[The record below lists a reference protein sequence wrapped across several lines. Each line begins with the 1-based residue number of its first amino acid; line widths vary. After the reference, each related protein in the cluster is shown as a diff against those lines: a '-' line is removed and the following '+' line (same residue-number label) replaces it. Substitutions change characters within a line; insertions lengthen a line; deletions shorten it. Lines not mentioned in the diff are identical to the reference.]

1 VERRPAEKERKP
13 CNDVTFVTFLPLEE
27 MHIENLLF
35 ILLIVIAG
43 LFRLLAS
50 KASEAKKRQEDS
62 DRRSGTSP
70 SPAEPIER
78 APLESDAER
87 IRRFLEALGQPTG
100 SRPPP
105 PVVAR
110 TDIPPRP
117 LAPVQPP
124 PGPFSVPRGRLT
136 SKERR
141 KRHVIPHETPVVTP
155 AVIEVQKQQVQIEP
169 RSDTK
174 LPEEAV
180 ATPADSKMKA
190 AYTGAEIAAFLRSS
204 TGLRNAIILR
214 EIFGPPRSLQPL
226 DLVGSA

>member
-1 VERRPAEKERKP
+1 
-13 CNDVTFVTFLPLEE
+13 

-35 ILLIVIAG
+35 ILLIAVAA
-43 LFRLLAS
+43 LFKLLAS
-50 KASEAKKRQEDS
+50 KAGEAKKRQEDL
-62 DRRSGTSP
+62 DRRSATSP
-70 SPAEPIER
+70 SATEPIER
-78 APLESDAER
+78 APVESDEER

-105 PVVAR
+105 PVVPR

-124 PGPFSVPRGRLT
+124 PGPFPMPRGRLT

-141 KRHVIPHETPVVTP
+141 KRHVILHETPVVTP
-155 AVIEVQKQQVQIEP
+155 RVIEVQEQQVQIEP

-174 LPEEAV
+174 LPEGV
-180 ATPADSKMKA
+180 DATPADSKINT
-190 AYTGAEIAAFLRSS
+190 AYTAPDIAGFLRSS
-204 TGLRNAIILR
+204 TGQRNAIILR

>member
-1 VERRPAEKERKP
+1 
-13 CNDVTFVTFLPLEE
+13 

-35 ILLIVIAG
+35 ILLIVMAG

-50 KASEAKKRQEDS
+50 KAGEAKKRREDL
-62 DRRSGTSP
+62 DRRSATSP
-70 SPAEPIER
+70 SAAKPIQR
-78 APLESDAER
+78 APVESDEER

-105 PVVAR
+105 PVVPR

-124 PGPFSVPRGRLT
+124 PGPFPMPRRRLT
-136 SKERR
+136 SEERR
-141 KRHVIPHETPVVTP
+141 KRDVIPPEIPVVAP
-155 AVIEVQKQQVQIEP
+155 RVIEVQEPQAQTEP
-169 RSDTK
+169 RSDIK
-174 LPEEAV
+174 SPEQNL
-180 ATPADSKMKA
+180 ATPADSKMKTT
-190 AYTGAEIAAFLRSS
+190 YTGADIAGFLRSS
-204 TGLRNAIILR
+204 TGQRNAIILR

>member
-1 VERRPAEKERKP
+1 
-13 CNDVTFVTFLPLEE
+13 
-27 MHIENLLF
+27 MSIENLLF
-35 ILLIVIAG
+35 ILLIAAAA
-43 LFRLLAS
+43 LFKLLAS
-50 KASEAKKRQEDS
+50 KVGEAKKRQEDL
-62 DRRSGTSP
+62 DRRSATNQSAP
-70 SPAEPIER
+70 EPIEHG
-78 APLESDAER
+78 PLESDEER

-105 PVVAR
+105 PVVPR

-124 PGPFSVPRGRLT
+124 PGPFSVPRRRFT

-141 KRHVIPHETPVVTP
+141 KRHVIPDEIPVVTP
-155 AVIEVQKQQVQIEP
+155 RVIEVQEQPVQTEP

-174 LPEEAV
+174 LPEEAA
-180 ATPADSKMKA
+180 ATSADSKIKT
-190 AYTGAEIAAFLRSS
+190 AYTAADIAGFLRSS
-204 TGLRNAIILR
+204 TGQRNAIILR

>member
-1 VERRPAEKERKP
+1 
-13 CNDVTFVTFLPLEE
+13 
-27 MHIENLLF
+27 MQIENLLF
-35 ILLIVIAG
+35 ILLIAMAA
-43 LFRLLAS
+43 LFKLLAS
-50 KASEAKKRQEDS
+50 KAGEAKKRREDL
-62 DRRSGTSP
+62 DRRSATSP
-70 SPAEPIER
+70 SAVEPIEH
-78 APLESDAER
+78 APVESDEAR

-100 SRPPP
+100 SRPPA
-105 PVVAR
+105 PVVPR

-124 PGPFSVPRGRLT
+124 PGPFPMPRGRLT

-141 KRHVIPHETPVVTP
+141 KRQVIPHETPVVTP
-155 AVIEVQKQQVQIEP
+155 RVIEVQEQRVQTEP

-174 LPEEAV
+174 LPEEAD

-190 AYTGAEIAAFLRSS
+190 AYTSADIAKFLRSS
-204 TGLRNAIILR
+204 TGQRNAIILR

>member
-1 VERRPAEKERKP
+1 
-13 CNDVTFVTFLPLEE
+13 
-27 MHIENLLF
+27 MSIENLLF
-35 ILLIVIAG
+35 ILLIVMAG

-50 KASEAKKRQEDS
+50 KVSEAKKRQADLDQSSE
-62 DRRSGTSP
+62 TSP
-70 SPAEPIER
+70 SGPEVIER
-78 APLESDAER
+78 APVQSDEER

-105 PVVAR
+105 PVVPR

-124 PGPFSVPRGRLT
+124 PGPFSIPRGRLT
-136 SKERR
+136 RKERR
-141 KRHVIPHETPVVTP
+141 KRHVIPHEVPVATPR
-155 AVIEVQKQQVQIEP
+155 VIEVQEQPVQPEP
-169 RSDTK
+169 RNDAK
-174 LPEEAV
+174 VPEGAD
-180 ATPADSKMKA
+180 ATPVDSKTKI
-190 AYTGAEIAAFLRSS
+190 AYTGADIAGFLRSS

>member
-1 VERRPAEKERKP
+1 
-13 CNDVTFVTFLPLEE
+13 

-35 ILLIVIAG
+35 ILLIAIAV

-50 KASEAKKRQEDS
+50 KVGEAKKRQEDS
-62 DRRSGTSP
+62 DRSSTTSP
-70 SPAEPIER
+70 SAAEPIEH
-78 APLESDAER
+78 APVESDEER

-105 PVVAR
+105 PVVPR

-124 PGPFSVPRGRLT
+124 PGPFPMPRGRFA
-136 SKERR
+136 SKERP
-141 KRHVIPHETPVVTP
+141 KRRVILHETPVVAP
-155 AVIEVQKQQVQIEP
+155 RVIELQEQQVQIEP

-174 LPEEAV
+174 TPSEAYAAATRPAAKDEESKADI
-180 ATPADSKMKA
+180 ATLLA
-190 AYTGAEIAAFLRSS
+190 S
-204 TGLRNAIILR
+204 TSGLRNAMILR

-226 DLVGSA
+226 DLVVSA

>member
-1 VERRPAEKERKP
+1 
-13 CNDVTFVTFLPLEE
+13 

-35 ILLIVIAG
+35 ILLIAIAV
-43 LFRLLAS
+43 LFKLLAS
-50 KASEAKKRQEDS
+50 KVGEAKKRQEDP
-62 DRRSGTSP
+62 DRRSATSP
-70 SPAEPIER
+70 SAAEPIKH
-78 APLESDAER
+78 APVESDEER

-105 PVVAR
+105 PVVPR
-110 TDIPPRP
+110 TDIPPLP

-124 PGPFSVPRGRLT
+124 PGPFPMPRGRLT

-141 KRHVIPHETPVVTP
+141 KRQVILHETPVVTP
-155 AVIEVQKQQVQIEP
+155 RVVEVQEQQVRIEP

-190 AYTGAEIAAFLRSS
+190 AYTGAEIAGFLRSS

>member
-1 VERRPAEKERKP
+1 MQ
-13 CNDVTFVTFLPLEE
+13 N
-27 MHIENLLF
+27 ENLLF
-35 ILLIVIAG
+35 ILLIAMAV

-50 KASEAKKRQEDS
+50 KVGEAKKGQEDP
-62 DRRSGTSP
+62 DRRSTTSP
-70 SPAEPIER
+70 SAAEPIEH
-78 APLESDAER
+78 APGESDEAR

-105 PVVAR
+105 PVVPR

-124 PGPFSVPRGRLT
+124 PGPFPMPRGRFT
-136 SKERR
+136 SKERQ
-141 KRHVIPHETPVVTP
+141 KRRVIPHETPVVAP
-155 AVIEVQKQQVQIEP
+155 RVEVQGQEVQIEP

-174 LPEEAV
+174 LPEGAD
-180 ATPADSKMKA
+180 ATPADSKIKT
-190 AYTGAEIAAFLRSS
+190 AYTATDIAGFLRSS
-204 TGLRNAIILR
+204 TGQRNAIILR

>member
-1 VERRPAEKERKP
+1 
-13 CNDVTFVTFLPLEE
+13 

-35 ILLIVIAG
+35 ILLIAIAV
-43 LFRLLAS
+43 LFKLLAS
-50 KASEAKKRQEDS
+50 KVGEAKKSQEDP
-62 DRRSGTSP
+62 DRRSARSP
-70 SPAEPIER
+70 SAAEPIKH
-78 APLESDAER
+78 APVESDEER

-105 PVVAR
+105 PVVPR

-124 PGPFSVPRGRLT
+124 PGPFPMPRGRLT

-141 KRHVIPHETPVVTP
+141 KRHVILHETPVVTP
-155 AVIEVQKQQVQIEP
+155 LVIEVQEQQVQIEP

-174 LPEEAV
+174 SPEAAD
-180 ATPADSKMKA
+180 ATPADSKIKT
-190 AYTGAEIAAFLRSS
+190 AYTAADIAGFLRSS
-204 TGLRNAIILR
+204 TGQRNAIILR

>member
-1 VERRPAEKERKP
+1 
-13 CNDVTFVTFLPLEE
+13 

-35 ILLIVIAG
+35 ILLIAIAV

-50 KASEAKKRQEDS
+50 KVGEAKKRQQDPE
-62 DRRSGTSP
+62 RRSTTSP
-70 SPAEPIER
+70 SAAESIEH
-78 APLESDAER
+78 APVESDEAR

-105 PVVAR
+105 PVVPR

-124 PGPFSVPRGRLT
+124 PGPFPMPRGPLT

-141 KRHVIPHETPVVTP
+141 KRHVIPHETPVVMP

-169 RSDTK
+169 RSDAK
-174 LPEEAV
+174 LPEGADT
-180 ATPADSKMKA
+180 TPADSKIKT
-190 AYTGAEIAAFLRSS
+190 AYTAIDIAGFLRSS
-204 TGLRNAIILR
+204 AGQRNAIILR